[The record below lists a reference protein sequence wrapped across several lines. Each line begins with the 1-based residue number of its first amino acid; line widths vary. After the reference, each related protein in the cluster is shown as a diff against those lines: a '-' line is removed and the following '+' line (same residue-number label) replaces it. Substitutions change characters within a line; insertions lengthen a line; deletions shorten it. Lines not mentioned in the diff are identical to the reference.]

1 MIAKGLD
8 IFSPI
13 CNEDSSASPQHGLVT
28 IQFRAGVQASRR
40 VTEHD
45 RPVKPNGIAANKCPE
60 PNRMRE
66 WLRLLRNASDRI
78 PRSVSARESP
88 QAFARGCRRSWVQQR
103 VAGAILPRA
112 MNLPGGVVS
121 VATGTNERCIG
132 SADDPIEDG
141 IVSAI

>member
-1 MIAKGLD
+1 MQRVMMNDRKGSRHFFAHLQRR
-8 IFSPI
+8 FFGFAP
-13 CNEDSSASPQHGLVT
+13 T
-28 IQFRAGVQASRR
+28 IQLRAGVQASRR

-88 QAFARGCRRSWVQQR
+88 QAFARGCRR
-103 VAGAILPRA
+103 
-112 MNLPGGVVS
+112 
-121 VATGTNERCIG
+121 
-132 SADDPIEDG
+132 
-141 IVSAI
+141 